1 MTANRSRHLPQP
13 TDEERRIGLEN
24 LRRLGFSKLPPE
36 TLIDGCD
43 IGGEDLPGD
52 VTPGERRS

>member
-1 MTANRSRHLPQP
+1 MAARHHLPQP
-13 TDEERRIGLEN
+13 TDDERRIGLEH

-43 IGGEDLPGD
+43 IGGEDVPGD
-52 VTPGERRS
+52 VTPGDQRS